1 MYCKRCKTDRH
12 GFKLKLYSLDRIVS
26 ICKKCGSFIK
36 ELNNADKIKY
46 MKQVSSA
53 EDCRYMKNSPKKI
66 YTDITIEF
74 KNSDKLNKSDIK
86 KHIKTAILFW
96 GEIFEEDHPL
106 FTGNIK
112 RVGVGSIKSTLKKRK
127 K

>member
-1 MYCKRCKTDRH
+1 MYCKRCKTNRK
-12 GFKLKLYSLDRIVS
+12 GFDLKLYSLDRVVS
-26 ICKKCGSFIK
+26 MCKKCGSFIK
-36 ELNNADKIKY
+36 ELNNEDKIRY
-46 MKQVSSA
+46 MKQISSA
-53 EDCRYMKNSPKKI
+53 EDCRYQKDSPKKI
-66 YTDITIEF
+66 YVDVMIEF
-74 KNSDKLNKSDIK
+74 NNSDKLNRADIK

-112 RVGVGSIKSTLKKRK
+112 RVGVGSVKTSLRKRK